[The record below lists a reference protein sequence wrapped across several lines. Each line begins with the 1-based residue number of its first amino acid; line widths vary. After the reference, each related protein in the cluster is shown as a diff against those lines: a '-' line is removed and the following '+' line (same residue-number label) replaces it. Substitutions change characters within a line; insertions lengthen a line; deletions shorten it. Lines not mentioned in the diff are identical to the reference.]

1 MTRGEFETAKEI
13 INTINFLEKIDDAL
27 TNGEDVRFKLTYFS
41 NDTDGLR
48 ELDLSYLDGD
58 TSTAIRKAIEQVIE
72 NRLKVY
78 NTRLEEL

>member
-1 MTRGEFETAKEI
+1 MTRGQFDTAKEI

-27 TNGEDVRFKLTYFS
+27 TNGEDVRLKLTYFS
-41 NDTDGLR
+41 KDTDGLK

-58 TSTAIRKAIEQVIE
+58 TGTAVRKAIEQVIE